1 MTKVGERLQEAL
13 NRKGW
18 SAYKLSEAM
27 KARGF
32 QRCSHPTIRRYL
44 LGETQP
50 QQEFIHGA
58 ARILEVR
65 PEWLLGDTG
74 GPLVG
79 GHEVTATALY
89 EMACGPDEDDESRL
103 DFDRVLRRKFQEY
116 GDLTPLVSILFGNTY
131 ARLVKYKAAQRE
143 DALGA
148 TERAECAGDLG
159 GRLLNDWHKFRGT
172 PNRTEWESV
181 FASREFTDYAVARL
195 HAMMLAMPAR

>member
-1 MTKVGERLQEAL
+1 MTVFGERLGEAL
-13 NRKGW
+13 KLKGW
-18 SAYKLSEAM
+18 TAYRLSQAM
-27 KARGF
+27 AKTSVRG
-32 QRCSHPTIRRYL
+32 RTYPAIKRYL
-44 LGETQP
+44 DGSTLPDGDFLT
-50 QQEFIHGA
+50 A
-58 ARILEVR
+58 VARLLEVPSGFLFGEPR
-65 PEWLLGDTG
+65 GAEATS
-74 GPLVG
+74 
-79 GHEVTATALY
+79 HKVTATALY
-89 EMACGPDEDDESRL
+89 EMARGPDEDEESRR

-195 HAMMLAMPAR
+195 HAMMLAMCAR